1 MVQIKVTLHK
11 ERKKELIDPLT
22 YMKTFFKEFQGYR
35 AYKKLPKSYKK
46 VVFYS
51 ESFQDWHHLKP
62 LLNAL
67 LDDDIAVT
75 YVTSDDRDPGL
86 LKLSNKY
93 RSIYIGKG
101 FFRILFFQFLKAKL
115 LILTMMDLNNFELK
129 RSMHPVHY
137 VYIFHSLTS
146 THMVDTEKSFDH
158 YDTIFCAGPHQ
169 KKEIELREKN
179 KDLKAKN
186 LIPYGYPR
194 IEKLIQLSSKPK
206 NEKKVILLAPTWGEQ
221 SIINLMGIEICS
233 IILNQGYS
241 LILRPHH
248 ETIKRSPQLI
258 DEIENKYS
266 HLQTFRVVREM
277 GDSESLLQS
286 DLLICDWSGTAIEYA
301 FGLEKPVIFIDIPP
315 RVRNPNW
322 REIQSEPLEMSI
334 REKVGRVIC
343 PSKLDE
349 LPSSISQLLN
359 EDQVSSSLIKS
370 LREEFIYNLSD
381 SEIIGR
387 EEIKKLLKTLKN

>member
-1 MVQIKVTLHK
+1 
-11 ERKKELIDPLT
+11 
-22 YMKTFFKEFQGYR
+22 MKTFFKEFQGYR

-75 YVTSDDRDPGL
+75 YVTSDDKDPGL
-86 LKLSNKY
+86 LKLSKKY

-101 FFRILFFQFLKAKL
+101 FFRILFFQFLRAKL

-129 RSMHPVHY
+129 RSMHSVHY

-186 LIPYGYPR
+186 LVPYGYPR

-221 SIINLMGIEICS
+221 SIINLMGMKICS

-266 HLQTFRVVREM
+266 HLETFRLVREM

-301 FGLEKPVIFIDIPP
+301 FGLEKPIIFIDIPP

-359 EDQVSSSLIKS
+359 EDQLYSSPIKS
-370 LREEFIYNLSD
+370 LREEFIYNLSR
-381 SEIIGR
+381 SEITGR
-387 EEIKKLLKTLKN
+387 EEIKRLLKTLKN

>member
-1 MVQIKVTLHK
+1 
-11 ERKKELIDPLT
+11 
-22 YMKTFFKEFQGYR
+22 MKTFFKEFQGYR

-51 ESFQDWHHLKP
+51 ESFQDCHHLKP

-67 LDDDIAVT
+67 LGDDIAVT
-75 YVTSDDRDPGL
+75 YVTSDDKDPGL
-86 LKLSNKY
+86 LKLSKKY

-101 FFRILFFQFLKAKL
+101 FFRILFFQFLRAKL

-186 LIPYGYPR
+186 LVPYGYPR

-221 SIINLMGIEICS
+221 SIINLMGMEICS

-266 HLQTFRVVREM
+266 HLETFRLVREM

-301 FGLEKPVIFIDIPP
+301 FGLEKPIIFIDIPP

-334 REKVGRVIC
+334 REKVGRVVC

-359 EDQVSSSLIKS
+359 EDQLSSSLIKS
-370 LREEFIYNLSD
+370 LREEFIYNLSR
-381 SEIIGR
+381 SEITGR
-387 EEIKKLLKTLKN
+387 EEIKRLLKTLKN

>member
-1 MVQIKVTLHK
+1 
-11 ERKKELIDPLT
+11 
-22 YMKTFFKEFQGYR
+22 MKTFLKEFQGYR

-67 LDDDIAVT
+67 LDEDIAVT
-75 YVTSDDRDPGL
+75 YVTSDDKDPGL
-86 LKLSNKY
+86 LKLSKKY

-101 FFRILFFQFLKAKL
+101 FFRILFFQFLRAKL

-186 LIPYGYPR
+186 LVPYGYPR

-221 SIINLMGIEICS
+221 SIINLMGMEICS
-233 IILNQGYS
+233 IIINQGYS

-266 HLQTFRVVREM
+266 HLETFRLVREM
-277 GDSESLLQS
+277 GDAESLLQS

-359 EDQVSSSLIKS
+359 EDQISSSLIKS

>member
-1 MVQIKVTLHK
+1 
-11 ERKKELIDPLT
+11 
-22 YMKTFFKEFQGYR
+22 MKTFFKEFQGYR

-75 YVTSDDRDPGL
+75 YVTSDDKDPGL
-86 LKLSNKY
+86 LKLSKKY

-101 FFRILFFQFLKAKL
+101 FFRILFFQFLRAKL

-186 LIPYGYPR
+186 LVPYGYPR

-221 SIINLMGIEICS
+221 SIINLMGMKICS

-266 HLQTFRVVREM
+266 HLETFRLVREM

-301 FGLEKPVIFIDIPP
+301 FGLEKPIIFIDIPP

-359 EDQVSSSLIKS
+359 EDQLSSSPIKS
-370 LREEFIYNLSD
+370 LREEFIYNLSR
-381 SEIIGR
+381 SEITGR
-387 EEIKKLLKTLKN
+387 EEIKRLLKTLKN

>member
-1 MVQIKVTLHK
+1 
-11 ERKKELIDPLT
+11 
-22 YMKTFFKEFQGYR
+22 MKTFFKEFQGYR

-75 YVTSDDRDPGL
+75 YVTSDDKDPGL
-86 LKLSNKY
+86 LKLSKKY

-101 FFRILFFQFLKAKL
+101 FFRILFFQFLRAKL

-179 KDLKAKN
+179 KDLKAKK
-186 LIPYGYPR
+186 LVPYGYPR

-221 SIINLMGIEICS
+221 SIINLMGMEICS

-266 HLQTFRVVREM
+266 HLETFRLVREM

-301 FGLEKPVIFIDIPP
+301 FGLEKPIIFIDIPP

-334 REKVGRVIC
+334 REKVGRVVC

-359 EDQVSSSLIKS
+359 EDQLYSSPIKS
-370 LREEFIYNLSD
+370 LREEFIYNLSR
-381 SEIIGR
+381 SEITGR
-387 EEIKKLLKTLKN
+387 EEIKRLLKTLKN

>member
-1 MVQIKVTLHK
+1 
-11 ERKKELIDPLT
+11 
-22 YMKTFFKEFQGYR
+22 MKTFFKEFQGYR

-115 LILTMMDLNNFELK
+115 LIMTMMDLNNFELK

-221 SIINLMGIEICS
+221 SIINLMGMEICS
-233 IILNQGYS
+233 IIINQGYS

-258 DEIENKYS
+258 NETENKYS
-266 HLQTFRVVREM
+266 HLETFRLVREM

-334 REKVGRVIC
+334 REKVGRVVC

>member
-1 MVQIKVTLHK
+1 
-11 ERKKELIDPLT
+11 
-22 YMKTFFKEFQGYR
+22 MKTFFKEFQGYR

-67 LDDDIAVT
+67 LDEDIAVT
-75 YVTSDDRDPGL
+75 YVTSDDKDPGL
-86 LKLSNKY
+86 LKLSKKY

-101 FFRILFFQFLKAKL
+101 FFRILFFQFLRAKL

-221 SIINLMGIEICS
+221 SIINLMGMEICS
-233 IILNQGYS
+233 IIINQGYS

-266 HLQTFRVVREM
+266 HLETFRLVREM
-277 GDSESLLQS
+277 GDAESLLQS

-301 FGLEKPVIFIDIPP
+301 FGLEKPIIFIDIPP

-334 REKVGRVIC
+334 REKVGRVVC

-359 EDQVSSSLIKS
+359 EDQISSSLIKS
-370 LREEFIYNLSD
+370 LREEFIYNLSR
-381 SEIIGR
+381 SEITGR
-387 EEIKKLLKTLKN
+387 EEIKRLLKTLKN

>member
-1 MVQIKVTLHK
+1 
-11 ERKKELIDPLT
+11 
-22 YMKTFFKEFQGYR
+22 MKTFFKEFQGYR

-86 LKLSNKY
+86 LKLSKKY

-101 FFRILFFQFLKAKL
+101 FFRILFFQFLRAKL

-186 LIPYGYPR
+186 LVPYGYPR

-221 SIINLMGIEICS
+221 SIINLMGMEICS
-233 IILNQGYS
+233 IIINQGYS

-266 HLQTFRVVREM
+266 HLETFRLVREM
-277 GDSESLLQS
+277 GDAESLLQS

-359 EDQVSSSLIKS
+359 EDQLSSSPIKS
-370 LREEFIYNLSD
+370 LREEFIYNLSR
-381 SEIIGR
+381 SEITGR
-387 EEIKKLLKTLKN
+387 EEIKRLLKTLKN

>member
-1 MVQIKVTLHK
+1 
-11 ERKKELIDPLT
+11 
-22 YMKTFFKEFQGYR
+22 MKTFFKEFQGYR

-75 YVTSDDRDPGL
+75 YVTSDDKDPGL

-101 FFRILFFQFLKAKL
+101 FFRILFFQFLRAKL

-186 LIPYGYPR
+186 LVPYGYPR

-221 SIINLMGIEICS
+221 SIINLMGMEICS

-266 HLQTFRVVREM
+266 HLETFRLVREM

-301 FGLEKPVIFIDIPP
+301 FGLEKPIIFIDIPP

-359 EDQVSSSLIKS
+359 EDQLSSSPIKS
-370 LREEFIYNLSD
+370 LREEFIYNLSR
-381 SEIIGR
+381 SEITGR
-387 EEIKKLLKTLKN
+387 EEIKRLLKTLKN

>member
-1 MVQIKVTLHK
+1 
-11 ERKKELIDPLT
+11 
-22 YMKTFFKEFQGYR
+22 MKTFFKEFQGYR

-75 YVTSDDRDPGL
+75 YVTSDDKDPGL
-86 LKLSNKY
+86 LKLSKKY

-101 FFRILFFQFLKAKL
+101 FFRILFFQFLRAKL

-186 LIPYGYPR
+186 LVPYGYPR

-221 SIINLMGIEICS
+221 SIINLMGMEICS
-233 IILNQGYS
+233 IIINQGYS

-258 DEIENKYS
+258 NEIENKYS
-266 HLQTFRVVREM
+266 HLETFRLVREM

-301 FGLEKPVIFIDIPP
+301 FGLEKPIIFIDIPP

>member
-1 MVQIKVTLHK
+1 
-11 ERKKELIDPLT
+11 
-22 YMKTFFKEFQGYR
+22 MKTFFKEFQGYR

-101 FFRILFFQFLKAKL
+101 FFRILFFQFLRAKL

-186 LIPYGYPR
+186 LVPYGYPR

-221 SIINLMGIEICS
+221 SIINLMGMEICS
-233 IILNQGYS
+233 IIINQGYS

-266 HLQTFRVVREM
+266 HLETFRLVREM
-277 GDSESLLQS
+277 GDAESLLQS

-359 EDQVSSSLIKS
+359 EDQISSSLIKS

>member
-1 MVQIKVTLHK
+1 
-11 ERKKELIDPLT
+11 
-22 YMKTFFKEFQGYR
+22 MKTFFKEFQGYR

-51 ESFQDWHHLKP
+51 ESFQDRHHLKP
-62 LLNAL
+62 LLNVL

-75 YVTSDDRDPGL
+75 YVTSDDKDPGL
-86 LKLSNKY
+86 LKLSKKY

-101 FFRILFFQFLKAKL
+101 FFRILFFQFLRAKL

-186 LIPYGYPR
+186 LVPYGYPR

-221 SIINLMGIEICS
+221 SIINLMGMEICS

-266 HLQTFRVVREM
+266 HLETFRLVREM

-301 FGLEKPVIFIDIPP
+301 FGLEKPIIFIDIPP

-359 EDQVSSSLIKS
+359 EDQLSSSPIKS
-370 LREEFIYNLSD
+370 LREEFIYNLSR
-381 SEIIGR
+381 SEITGR
-387 EEIKKLLKTLKN
+387 EEIKRLLKTLKN

>member
-1 MVQIKVTLHK
+1 
-11 ERKKELIDPLT
+11 
-22 YMKTFFKEFQGYR
+22 MKTFFKEFQGYR

-101 FFRILFFQFLKAKL
+101 FFRILFFQFLRAKL

-221 SIINLMGIEICS
+221 SIINLMGMEICS
-233 IILNQGYS
+233 IIINQGYS

-266 HLQTFRVVREM
+266 HLETFRFVREM

-301 FGLEKPVIFIDIPP
+301 FGLEKPIIFIDIPP

-334 REKVGRVIC
+334 REKVGRVVC

-349 LPSSISQLLN
+349 LPLSISQLLN
-359 EDQVSSSLIKS
+359 EDQLSSSLIKS
-370 LREEFIYNLSD
+370 LREEFIYNLSR
-381 SEIIGR
+381 SEITGR
-387 EEIKKLLKTLKN
+387 EEIKRLLKTLKN

>member
-1 MVQIKVTLHK
+1 
-11 ERKKELIDPLT
+11 
-22 YMKTFFKEFQGYR
+22 MKTFFKEFQGYR

-75 YVTSDDRDPGL
+75 YVTSDDKDPGL
-86 LKLSNKY
+86 LKLSKKY

-101 FFRILFFQFLKAKL
+101 FFRILFFQFLRAKL

-186 LIPYGYPR
+186 LVPYGYPR

-221 SIINLMGIEICS
+221 SIINLMGMEICS

-266 HLQTFRVVREM
+266 HFQTFRLVREM

-301 FGLEKPVIFIDIPP
+301 FGLEKPIIFIDIPP

-359 EDQVSSSLIKS
+359 EDQLSSSLIKS
-370 LREEFIYNLSD
+370 LREEFIYNLSR
-381 SEIIGR
+381 SEITGR
-387 EEIKKLLKTLKN
+387 EEIKRLLKTLKN

>member
-1 MVQIKVTLHK
+1 
-11 ERKKELIDPLT
+11 
-22 YMKTFFKEFQGYR
+22 MKTFFKEFQGYR

-221 SIINLMGIEICS
+221 SIINLMGMEICS
-233 IILNQGYS
+233 IIINQGYS

-266 HLQTFRVVREM
+266 HLETFRLVREM
-277 GDSESLLQS
+277 GDAESLLQS

-370 LREEFIYNLSD
+370 LREEFIYNLSR
-381 SEIIGR
+381 SEITGR
-387 EEIKKLLKTLKN
+387 EEIKRLLKTLKN

>member
-1 MVQIKVTLHK
+1 
-11 ERKKELIDPLT
+11 
-22 YMKTFFKEFQGYR
+22 MKTFFKEFQGYR

-101 FFRILFFQFLKAKL
+101 FFRILFFQFLRAKL

-221 SIINLMGIEICS
+221 SIINLMGMEICS
-233 IILNQGYS
+233 IIINQGYS

-248 ETIKRSPQLI
+248 ETIKRSSQLI

-266 HLQTFRVVREM
+266 HLETFRLVREM

>member
-1 MVQIKVTLHK
+1 
-11 ERKKELIDPLT
+11 
-22 YMKTFFKEFQGYR
+22 MKTFFKEFQGYR

-75 YVTSDDRDPGL
+75 YVTSDDKDPGL
-86 LKLSNKY
+86 LKLSKKY

-101 FFRILFFQFLKAKL
+101 FFRILFFQFLRAKL

-186 LIPYGYPR
+186 LVPYGYPR

-221 SIINLMGIEICS
+221 SIINLMGMEICS

-266 HLQTFRVVREM
+266 HLETFRLVREM
-277 GDSESLLQS
+277 GDIESLLQS
-286 DLLICDWSGTAIEYA
+286 DLLVCDWSGTAIEYA
-301 FGLEKPVIFIDIPP
+301 FGLEKPIIFIDIPP

-334 REKVGRVIC
+334 REKVGRVVC

-359 EDQVSSSLIKS
+359 EDQLSSSPIKS
-370 LREEFIYNLSD
+370 LREEFIYNLSR
-381 SEIIGR
+381 SEITGR
-387 EEIKKLLKTLKN
+387 EEIKRLLKTLKN

>member
-1 MVQIKVTLHK
+1 
-11 ERKKELIDPLT
+11 
-22 YMKTFFKEFQGYR
+22 MKTFFKEFQGYR

-75 YVTSDDRDPGL
+75 YVTSDDKDPGL
-86 LKLSNKY
+86 LKLSKKY

-221 SIINLMGIEICS
+221 SIINLMGMEICS
-233 IILNQGYS
+233 IIINQGYS

-258 DEIENKYS
+258 NEIENKYS
-266 HLQTFRVVREM
+266 HLRTFRLVREM

-370 LREEFIYNLSD
+370 LREEFIYNLSR
-381 SEIIGR
+381 SEITGR
-387 EEIKKLLKTLKN
+387 EEIKRLLKTLKN

>member
-1 MVQIKVTLHK
+1 
-11 ERKKELIDPLT
+11 
-22 YMKTFFKEFQGYR
+22 MKTFFKEFQGYR

-221 SIINLMGIEICS
+221 SIINLMGMEICS
-233 IILNQGYS
+233 IIINQGYS

-248 ETIKRSPQLI
+248 ETIKRSSQLI
-258 DEIENKYS
+258 NEIENKYS
-266 HLQTFRVVREM
+266 HLETFSLVREM

-370 LREEFIYNLSD
+370 LREEFIYNLSR
-381 SEIIGR
+381 SEITGR
-387 EEIKKLLKTLKN
+387 EEIKRLLKTLKN

>member
-1 MVQIKVTLHK
+1 
-11 ERKKELIDPLT
+11 
-22 YMKTFFKEFQGYR
+22 MKTFFKEFQGYR

-101 FFRILFFQFLKAKL
+101 FFRILFFQFLRAKL

-221 SIINLMGIEICS
+221 SIINLMGMEICS
-233 IILNQGYS
+233 IIINQGYS

-266 HLQTFRVVREM
+266 HLETFRLVREM

>member
-1 MVQIKVTLHK
+1 
-11 ERKKELIDPLT
+11 
-22 YMKTFFKEFQGYR
+22 MKTFFKEFQGYR

-75 YVTSDDRDPGL
+75 YVTSDDKDPGL
-86 LKLSNKY
+86 LKLSKKY

-101 FFRILFFQFLKAKL
+101 FFRILFFQFLRAKL

-169 KKEIELREKN
+169 KKEIEIREKN

-186 LIPYGYPR
+186 LVPYGYPR

-221 SIINLMGIEICS
+221 SIINLMGMEICS

-266 HLQTFRVVREM
+266 HLETFRLVREM

-301 FGLEKPVIFIDIPP
+301 FGLEKPIIFIDIPP

-349 LPSSISQLLN
+349 VPSSISQLLN
-359 EDQVSSSLIKS
+359 EDQLSSSLIKS
-370 LREEFIYNLSD
+370 LREEFIYNLSR
-381 SEIIGR
+381 SEITGR
-387 EEIKKLLKTLKN
+387 EEIKRLLKTLKN

>member
-1 MVQIKVTLHK
+1 
-11 ERKKELIDPLT
+11 
-22 YMKTFFKEFQGYR
+22 MKTFFKEFQGYR

-86 LKLSNKY
+86 LKLSKKY

-101 FFRILFFQFLKAKL
+101 FFRILFFQFLRAKL

-179 KDLKAKN
+179 KDLKTKN
-186 LIPYGYPR
+186 LVPYGYPR

-221 SIINLMGIEICS
+221 SIINLMGMEICS

-266 HLQTFRVVREM
+266 HLETFRLVREM

-301 FGLEKPVIFIDIPP
+301 FGLEKPIIFIDIPP

-334 REKVGRVIC
+334 REKVGRVVC

>member
-1 MVQIKVTLHK
+1 
-11 ERKKELIDPLT
+11 
-22 YMKTFFKEFQGYR
+22 MKTFFKEFQGYR

-75 YVTSDDRDPGL
+75 YVTSDDKDPGL
-86 LKLSNKY
+86 LKLSKKY

-101 FFRILFFQFLKAKL
+101 FFRILFFQFLRAKL

-186 LIPYGYPR
+186 LVPYGYPR

-221 SIINLMGIEICS
+221 SIINLMGMEICS

-266 HLQTFRVVREM
+266 HLQTFRLVREM

-301 FGLEKPVIFIDIPP
+301 FGLEKPIIFIDIPP

-359 EDQVSSSLIKS
+359 EDQLSSSPIKS
-370 LREEFIYNLSD
+370 LREEFIYNLSR
-381 SEIIGR
+381 SEITGR
-387 EEIKKLLKTLKN
+387 EEIKRLLKTLKN

>member
-1 MVQIKVTLHK
+1 
-11 ERKKELIDPLT
+11 
-22 YMKTFFKEFQGYR
+22 MKTFFKEFQGYR

-186 LIPYGYPR
+186 LVPYGYPR

-221 SIINLMGIEICS
+221 SIINLMGMEICS
-233 IILNQGYS
+233 IIINQGYS

-248 ETIKRSPQLI
+248 ETIKRSSQLI
-258 DEIENKYS
+258 NEIENKYS
-266 HLQTFRVVREM
+266 HLETFRLVREM

-301 FGLEKPVIFIDIPP
+301 FGLEKPIIFIDIPP

>member
-1 MVQIKVTLHK
+1 
-11 ERKKELIDPLT
+11 
-22 YMKTFFKEFQGYR
+22 MKTFFKEFQGYR

-186 LIPYGYPR
+186 LVPYGYPR
-194 IEKLIQLSSKPK
+194 IEKLIQLSSKPN

-221 SIINLMGIEICS
+221 SIINLMGMEICS
-233 IILNQGYS
+233 IIINQGYS

-258 DEIENKYS
+258 NEIENKYS
-266 HLQTFRVVREM
+266 HLETFRLVREM

-359 EDQVSSSLIKS
+359 EDQISSSLIKS

>member
-1 MVQIKVTLHK
+1 
-11 ERKKELIDPLT
+11 
-22 YMKTFFKEFQGYR
+22 MKTFFKEFQGYR

-221 SIINLMGIEICS
+221 SIINLMGMEICS
-233 IILNQGYS
+233 IIINQGYS

-266 HLQTFRVVREM
+266 HLETFRLVREM

-359 EDQVSSSLIKS
+359 EDQLSSSLIKS
-370 LREEFIYNLSD
+370 LREEFIYNLSR
-381 SEIIGR
+381 SEITGR
-387 EEIKKLLKTLKN
+387 EEIKRLLKTLKN

>member
-1 MVQIKVTLHK
+1 
-11 ERKKELIDPLT
+11 
-22 YMKTFFKEFQGYR
+22 MKTFFKEFQGYR

-266 HLQTFRVVREM
+266 HLETFRLVREM

-301 FGLEKPVIFIDIPP
+301 FGLEKPIIFIDIPP

-334 REKVGRVIC
+334 REKVGRVVC

-359 EDQVSSSLIKS
+359 EDQLSSSPIKS
-370 LREEFIYNLSD
+370 LREEFIYNLSR
-381 SEIIGR
+381 SEITGR
-387 EEIKKLLKTLKN
+387 EEIKRLLKTLKN

>member
-1 MVQIKVTLHK
+1 
-11 ERKKELIDPLT
+11 
-22 YMKTFFKEFQGYR
+22 MKTFFKEFQGYR

-75 YVTSDDRDPGL
+75 YVTSDDKDPGL
-86 LKLSNKY
+86 LKLSKKY

-101 FFRILFFQFLKAKL
+101 FFRILFFQFLRAKL

-129 RSMHPVHY
+129 RSIHPVHY

-186 LIPYGYPR
+186 LVPYGYPR

-221 SIINLMGIEICS
+221 SIINLMGMEICS

-266 HLQTFRVVREM
+266 HLETFRLVREM

-301 FGLEKPVIFIDIPP
+301 FGLEKPIIFIDIPP

-359 EDQVSSSLIKS
+359 EDQLSSSPIKS
-370 LREEFIYNLSD
+370 LREEFIYNLSR
-381 SEIIGR
+381 SEITGR
-387 EEIKKLLKTLKN
+387 EEIKRLLKTLKN

>member
-1 MVQIKVTLHK
+1 
-11 ERKKELIDPLT
+11 
-22 YMKTFFKEFQGYR
+22 MKTFFKEFQGYR

-75 YVTSDDRDPGL
+75 YVTSDDKDPGL
-86 LKLSNKY
+86 LKLSKKY

-101 FFRILFFQFLKAKL
+101 FFRILFFQFLRAKL

-186 LIPYGYPR
+186 LVPYGYPR

-221 SIINLMGIEICS
+221 SIINLMGMEICS

-266 HLQTFRVVREM
+266 HLETFRLVREM

-301 FGLEKPVIFIDIPP
+301 FGLEKPIIFIDIPP

-359 EDQVSSSLIKS
+359 EDQLSSSLIKS
-370 LREEFIYNLSD
+370 LREEFIYNLSR
-381 SEIIGR
+381 SEITGR
-387 EEIKKLLKTLKN
+387 EEIKRLLKTLKN

>member
-1 MVQIKVTLHK
+1 
-11 ERKKELIDPLT
+11 
-22 YMKTFFKEFQGYR
+22 MKTFFKEFQGYR

-75 YVTSDDRDPGL
+75 YVTSDDKDPGL
-86 LKLSNKY
+86 LKLSKKY

-101 FFRILFFQFLKAKL
+101 FFRILFFQFLRAKL

-169 KKEIELREKN
+169 KKEIELRERN

-186 LIPYGYPR
+186 LVPYGYPR

-221 SIINLMGIEICS
+221 SIINLMGMEICS

-258 DEIENKYS
+258 DEIETKFS
-266 HLQTFRVVREM
+266 HLQTFRLVREM

-301 FGLEKPVIFIDIPP
+301 FGLEKPIIFIDIPP

-359 EDQVSSSLIKS
+359 EDQLSSSLIKS
-370 LREEFIYNLSD
+370 LREEFIYNLSR
-381 SEIIGR
+381 SEITGR
-387 EEIKKLLKTLKN
+387 EEIKRLLKTLKN

>member
-1 MVQIKVTLHK
+1 
-11 ERKKELIDPLT
+11 
-22 YMKTFFKEFQGYR
+22 MKTFFKEFQGYR

-186 LIPYGYPR
+186 LIRYGYPR

-221 SIINLMGIEICS
+221 SIINLMGMEICS
-233 IILNQGYS
+233 IIINQGYS

-258 DEIENKYS
+258 NEIENKYS
-266 HLQTFRVVREM
+266 HLETFRLVREM

-359 EDQVSSSLIKS
+359 EDQISSSLIKS

>member
-1 MVQIKVTLHK
+1 
-11 ERKKELIDPLT
+11 
-22 YMKTFFKEFQGYR
+22 MKTFFKEFQGYR

-75 YVTSDDRDPGL
+75 YVTSDDKDPGL
-86 LKLSNKY
+86 LKLSKKY

-101 FFRILFFQFLKAKL
+101 FFRILFFQFLRAKL

-129 RSMHPVHY
+129 RSLHPVHY

-186 LIPYGYPR
+186 LVPYGYPR

-221 SIINLMGIEICS
+221 SIINLMGMEICS

-266 HLQTFRVVREM
+266 HLETFRLVREM

-359 EDQVSSSLIKS
+359 EDQLSSSPIKS
-370 LREEFIYNLSD
+370 LREEFIYNLSR
-381 SEIIGR
+381 SEITGR
-387 EEIKKLLKTLKN
+387 EEIKRLLKTLKN

>member
-1 MVQIKVTLHK
+1 
-11 ERKKELIDPLT
+11 
-22 YMKTFFKEFQGYR
+22 MKTFFKEFQGYR

-67 LDDDIAVT
+67 LDEDIAVT
-75 YVTSDDRDPGL
+75 YVTSDDKDPGL
-86 LKLSNKY
+86 LKLSKKY

-101 FFRILFFQFLKAKL
+101 FFRILFFQFLRAKL

-221 SIINLMGIEICS
+221 SIINLMGMEICS
-233 IILNQGYS
+233 IIINQGYS

-258 DEIENKYS
+258 NEIENKYS
-266 HLQTFRVVREM
+266 HLETFRLVREM

-359 EDQVSSSLIKS
+359 EDQLSSSLIKS
-370 LREEFIYNLSD
+370 LREEFIYNLSR
-381 SEIIGR
+381 SEITGR
-387 EEIKKLLKTLKN
+387 EEIKRLLKTLKN

>member
-1 MVQIKVTLHK
+1 
-11 ERKKELIDPLT
+11 
-22 YMKTFFKEFQGYR
+22 MKTFFKEFQGYR

-75 YVTSDDRDPGL
+75 YVTSDDKDPGL
-86 LKLSNKY
+86 LKLSKKY

-101 FFRILFFQFLKAKL
+101 FFRILFFQFLRAKL

-186 LIPYGYPR
+186 LVPYGYPR

-221 SIINLMGIEICS
+221 SIINLMGMEICS

-266 HLQTFRVVREM
+266 HLETFRLVREM

-359 EDQVSSSLIKS
+359 EDQLSSSPIKS
-370 LREEFIYNLSD
+370 LREEFIYNLSR
-381 SEIIGR
+381 SEITGR
-387 EEIKKLLKTLKN
+387 EEIKRLLKTLKN

>member
-1 MVQIKVTLHK
+1 
-11 ERKKELIDPLT
+11 
-22 YMKTFFKEFQGYR
+22 MKTFFKEFQGYR
-35 AYKKLPKSYKK
+35 AYKKLPKSYKT

-75 YVTSDDRDPGL
+75 YVTSDDKDPGL
-86 LKLSNKY
+86 LKLSKKY

-101 FFRILFFQFLKAKL
+101 FFRILFFQFLRAKL

-186 LIPYGYPR
+186 LVPYGYPR

-221 SIINLMGIEICS
+221 SIINLMGMEICS

-266 HLQTFRVVREM
+266 HLETFRLVREM

-322 REIQSEPLEMSI
+322 REIQSEPLEMSM

-343 PSKLDE
+343 ASKLDE

-359 EDQVSSSLIKS
+359 EDQISSSCL
-370 LREEFIYNLSD
+370 LYTSD
-381 SEIIGR
+381 AADE
-387 EEIKKLLKTLKN
+387 